1 MGFGTLHIDTFSHY
15 LGGLSVG
22 SVEAFAPGAADLVG
36 LAGADVSALPGTLEW
51 HREAEWTTAGIPI
64 TDDHRDLLETIAM
77 ELALDLPPWIE
88 A

>member
-1 MGFGTLHIDTFSHY
+1 MGDA
-15 LGGLSVG
+15 
-22 SVEAFAPGAADLVG
+22 EAFRADVRRIIDASLT
-36 LAGADVSALPGTLEW
+36 LKPMAGADVSALPGTLEW
-51 HREAEWTTAGIPI
+51 RREAEWTTAGIPI